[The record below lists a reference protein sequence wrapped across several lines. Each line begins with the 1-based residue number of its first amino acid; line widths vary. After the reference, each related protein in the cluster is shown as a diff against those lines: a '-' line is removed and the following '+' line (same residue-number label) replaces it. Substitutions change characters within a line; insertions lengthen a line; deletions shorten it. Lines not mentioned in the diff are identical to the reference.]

1 MAEADAA
8 QDIREVAHILAS
20 EDLDD
25 AAAEE
30 GVSEAMW
37 LIKEPSAREELS
49 GSLGIEVA
57 DACRDDDGYVRSL
70 SLFLNALVLEVEA
83 VSDTGGTAPTHTCKN
98 LAKAVCHLI
107 VRSATVDP
115 TEVDMVQEAMDILA
129 ENLQDEYVLGSIVT
143 EAFLTVARSP
153 ISHSN
158 RGDYGPAL
166 ILAFHM
172 YKVAPPPVNA
182 DDQKGNSTREGP
194 SDAFRRDVMDLF
206 GRRVFVLG
214 GSAKPATPEEVLLAA
229 PLIMELT
236 KEEFDGAILRP
247 LKFKLMSSPQ
257 DTMGTLAAFVDVLG
271 EADKGDYVDTH
282 LGGGTN
288 LVGVALNQIKTE
300 SGMVG
305 AAKVMAALA
314 KASPAKGAVAVT
326 DAMAEELRDSVNSGD
341 ETSKIGLCLGLEA
354 VARGLLSL
362 ADEGIEDEIWTELA
376 EDVAIPALEDVG
388 GYDGANSAAPWYEL
402 AGLDPPPPEEGADM
416 GGALAGGAAAAAA
429 AAAGTVADDTT
440 ATSGYDSRS
449 PPSQEETDRIIKQ
462 AARGGPPAS
471 RPGAEQASALDDRI
485 ARKNAVGRG
494 GGASVASSAA
504 ERSDNSRSR
513 NENAKAAA
521 AGLAVAGGAAAAGA
535 AIASRE
541 QDRGA
546 AANARASGGNAPRSR
561 NGEIDLLDQRIAAKQ
576 SGVPFRSDPNP
587 AVGDDEWRNGKQDK
601 LGLDEKGFEIDE
613 RAPQQIASH
622 GAAIVPEVEHGVDDR
637 GMTNGGPS
645 VDYGEFDNEEGLAV
659 AVAVSPDEDEAFI
672 PAAIEYDPDS
682 KPPLLKN
689 RRFRLYTCAAAILL
703 VVAVAGVVVGVTMNT
718 SKKGETELEYVDAT
732 PRPTASPTPQPTP
745 AFYLDAVGDTIYNL
759 VGDKM
764 YDEGS
769 PYALAADWIVNY
781 DPMQLGPRD
790 PNIAQRYLLSML
802 FFEWNGM
809 DWTECTP
816 TDDPNDIDCEA
827 TCYDWLFGDPFDCQK
842 KRWLSNSHECE
853 WLGVTCP
860 EDKSVRGLELIY
872 NNLNG
877 TLPSE
882 ISQLESLQ
890 QLSLIE
896 NFIAGTIPSE
906 LGSMKHLFDIELNW
920 NFLTGSIPEE
930 IYDSRILFRLN
941 VYKNQLTGTMSPN
954 IGKIAALEG
963 LHIGE
968 NILTG
973 SIPTEIGL
981 LTNLGYAQW
990 NDNQLTGEI
999 PSQIGNLR
1007 RLRQFYVDNNLISGM
1022 IPDEIGDC
1030 DLMEDL
1036 WIRGNNIDGWIPDQ
1050 FYDLSNMWRFWG
1062 QDNQLSGTLSPQVRK
1077 LVAMEDFTVR
1087 GNFLSG
1093 TIPAQFANL
1102 QNLTALWLHFNDF
1115 TGTTSDAFCDQL
1127 DVSLEEFYTDCGA
1140 TQPGNL
1146 APYVN
1151 CPCCTHCCDHSSKCV
1166 EM

>member
-1 MAEADAA
+1 MADA
-8 QDIREVAHILAS
+8 S
-20 EDLDD
+20 
-25 AAAEE
+25 
-30 GVSEAMW
+30 
-37 LIKEPSAREELS
+37 
-49 GSLGIEVA
+49 
-57 DACRDDDGYVRSL
+57 
-70 SLFLNALVLEVEA
+70 
-83 VSDTGGTAPTHTCKN
+83 GTAPTHSCKN

-107 VRSATVDP
+107 VRSATVEP
-115 TEVDMVQEAMDILA
+115 HTEVDMVQEAMDILA
-129 ENLQDEYVLGSIVT
+129 ENLQDEHVLGSIVT
-143 EAFLTVARSP
+143 ESFLTVARSP

-172 YKVAPPPVNA
+172 HQIAPPPV
-182 DDQKGNSTREGP
+182 DDGDQQWNSSKEDP
-194 SDAFRRDVMDLF
+194 SAAFRRDIMDLF

-214 GSAKPATPEEVLLAA
+214 GNAPPATPEEVLLAA

-257 DTMGTLAAFVDVLG
+257 ETMGTLAAFVDVLA
-271 EADKGDYVDTH
+271 EADNGGYVDSH

-300 SGMVG
+300 NGMVG

-326 DAMAEELRDSVNSGD
+326 DAMSEDLRDSVSSQD
-341 ETSKIGLCLGLEA
+341 ETAKIGLCLGLEA

-362 ADEGIEDEIWTELA
+362 TEEGVEDEIWNELA

-402 AGLDPPPPEEGADM
+402 AGLDPPPPP
-416 GGALAGGAAAAAA
+416 
-429 AAAGTVADDTT
+429 DDTT
-440 ATSGYDSRS
+440 ATSGYISQAVTSASAAVAATAAAPD
-449 PPSQEETDRIIKQ
+449 PPARQKSQEDRDRQIKQ
-462 AARGGPPAS
+462 AARGGGAAAGAAT
-471 RPGAEQASALDDRI
+471 RPGAQQASILDDRI
-485 ARKNAVGRG
+485 ARKNAGSS
-494 GGASVASSAA
+494 GASVASST
-504 ERSDNSRSR
+504 RSSNNNGRAR
-513 NENAKAAA
+513 RENAKAAA

-535 AIASRE
+535 AVASRGA
-541 QDRGA
+541 DPAAAKTRGA
-546 AANARASGGNAPRSR
+546 GANAQRG
-561 NGEIDLLDQRIAAKQ
+561 GEIDRLDQRIAAKQ
-576 SGVPFRSDPNP
+576 NGSSSTPTPSSRGNSSVNP
-587 AVGDDEWRNGKQDK
+587 GDDVLYGNDFANEKQESALDK
-601 LGLDEKGFEIDE
+601 TGLDEKGFDE
-613 RAPQQIASH
+613 GNRAAPQQIASH
-622 GAAIVPEVEHGVDDR
+622 GAAIVPDVEHGVDAG
-637 GMTNGGPS
+637 GMANGGPS
-645 VDYGEFDNEEGLAV
+645 VDYGQFDNEEGLAV

-703 VVAVAGVVVGVTMNT
+703 IVVVCGVVVGVTMNT
-718 SKKGETELEYVDAT
+718 AKKGQFDLEYVNAT
-732 PRPTASPTPQPTP
+732 DRPTGSPTPAPTP

-764 YDEGS
+764 YDQGT

-790 PNIAQRYLLSML
+790 ANIAQRYLLAML

-816 TDDPNDIDCEA
+816 TDDPNDTDCEA
-827 TCYDWLFGDPFDCQK
+827 TCYDWLYGDPFDCDK

-860 EDKSVRGLELIY
+860 EDRSVRGLELIY

-877 TLPSE
+877 TLPTE
-882 ISQLESLQ
+882 IAKLESLQ

-896 NFIAGTIPSE
+896 NSISGTIPTE

-930 IYDSRILFRLN
+930 IYDSRILFRIN
-941 VYKNQLTGTMSPN
+941 VYKNLLTGTISPN
-954 IGKIAALEG
+954 IGRIAALEG
-963 LHIGE
+963 LHVGE
-968 NILTG
+968 NALTG
-973 SIPTEIGL
+973 PIPTEIGL
-981 LTNLGYAQW
+981 LTNMGYAQW
-990 NDNQLTGEI
+990 NDNQLSGEI
-999 PSQIGNLR
+999 PSELGNLR
-1007 RLRQFYVDNNLISGM
+1007 RLRQLYIDNNNLSGM
-1022 IPDEIGDC
+1022 IPDEIGNC
-1030 DLMEDL
+1030 ELMEDL
-1036 WIRGNNIDGWIPDQ
+1036 WIRGNNIAGWIPDQ
-1050 FYDLSNMWRFWG
+1050 FYDLSNMFRFWG

-1077 LVAMEDFTVR
+1077 LVAMEDFTIR
-1087 GNFLSG
+1087 GNFLTG
-1093 TIPAQFANL
+1093 TIPSQFASL

-1127 DVSLEEFYTDCGA
+1127 DVSLEEFYTDCDT

-1146 APYVN
+1146 PPFVN
-1151 CPCCTHCCDHSSKCV
+1151 CPCCTHCCDHSSKCI

>member
-429 AAAGTVADDTT
+429 AASPSCSSYRPSLPADAWSSLSSSPKHPNGSTSEASASVLASASVSASASTAVEVKESANGSSQTNRASAARFCLASFVADAADAAPAFL
-440 ATSGYDSRS
+440 AT
-449 PPSQEETDRIIKQ
+449 IIM
-462 AARGGPPAS
+462 GD
-471 RPGAEQASALDDRI
+471 E
-485 ARKNAVGRG
+485 
-494 GGASVASSAA
+494 
-504 ERSDNSRSR
+504 R
-513 NENAKAAA
+513 NE
-521 AGLAVAGGAAAAGA
+521 
-535 AIASRE
+535 
-541 QDRGA
+541 
-546 AANARASGGNAPRSR
+546 
-561 NGEIDLLDQRIAAKQ
+561 
-576 SGVPFRSDPNP
+576 
-587 AVGDDEWRNGKQDK
+587 
-601 LGLDEKGFEIDE
+601 
-613 RAPQQIASH
+613 
-622 GAAIVPEVEHGVDDR
+622 
-637 GMTNGGPS
+637 
-645 VDYGEFDNEEGLAV
+645 Y
-659 AVAVSPDEDEAFI
+659 
-672 PAAIEYDPDS
+672 
-682 KPPLLKN
+682 
-689 RRFRLYTCAAAILL
+689 C
-703 VVAVAGVVVGVTMNT
+703 
-718 SKKGETELEYVDAT
+718 
-732 PRPTASPTPQPTP
+732 
-745 AFYLDAVGDTIYNL
+745 
-759 VGDKM
+759 
-764 YDEGS
+764 
-769 PYALAADWIVNY
+769 
-781 DPMQLGPRD
+781 
-790 PNIAQRYLLSML
+790 
-802 FFEWNGM
+802 
-809 DWTECTP
+809 
-816 TDDPNDIDCEA
+816 
-827 TCYDWLFGDPFDCQK
+827 
-842 KRWLSNSHECE
+842 SN
-853 WLGVTCP
+853 V
-860 EDKSVRGLELIY
+860 
-872 NNLNG
+872 
-877 TLPSE
+877 
-882 ISQLESLQ
+882 
-890 QLSLIE
+890 
-896 NFIAGTIPSE
+896 
-906 LGSMKHLFDIELNW
+906 
-920 NFLTGSIPEE
+920 
-930 IYDSRILFRLN
+930 ILF
-941 VYKNQLTGTMSPN
+941 
-954 IGKIAALEG
+954 
-963 LHIGE
+963 
-968 NILTG
+968 
-973 SIPTEIGL
+973 
-981 LTNLGYAQW
+981 
-990 NDNQLTGEI
+990 
-999 PSQIGNLR
+999 
-1007 RLRQFYVDNNLISGM
+1007 
-1022 IPDEIGDC
+1022 
-1030 DLMEDL
+1030 
-1036 WIRGNNIDGWIPDQ
+1036 
-1050 FYDLSNMWRFWG
+1050 
-1062 QDNQLSGTLSPQVRK
+1062 
-1077 LVAMEDFTVR
+1077 
-1087 GNFLSG
+1087 
-1093 TIPAQFANL
+1093 
-1102 QNLTALWLHFNDF
+1102 
-1115 TGTTSDAFCDQL
+1115 
-1127 DVSLEEFYTDCGA
+1127 
-1140 TQPGNL
+1140 
-1146 APYVN
+1146 
-1151 CPCCTHCCDHSSKCV
+1151 
-1166 EM
+1166 